1 MRKTCEKARWMIETT
16 LCGPNLRLCG
26 QASAHSMYR
35 MTCQGQHKKTKSGH
49 VLLDSMDVPTY
60 IYMFPLITVSIK
72 RRDPTSCLLVSWPNK
87 DATRG
92 WPYY

>member
-60 IYMFPLITVSIK
+60 IYIYVSSDYSVNQKERSDI
-72 RRDPTSCLLVSWPNK
+72 LL
-87 DATRG
+87 ACFLA
-92 WPYY
+92 